1 MSKFEFTT
9 DYARTSFGTT
19 MDNFKKELDAGLSG
33 AKDFGEAF
41 RTATAILHRENQRLE
56 LLMSI
61 DKVMRNEDDR
71 VRAMHAYWLAHR
83 LMTGDDKLDK
93 NEALGLVWLKN
104 AADWGDD
111 RAKYE
116 LGE

>member
-1 MSKFEFTT
+1 MSKFEFTL
-9 DYARTSFGTT
+9 DYAHTSFHTT
-19 MDNFKKELDAGLSG
+19 FEHVNAEFEACKAGN
-33 AKDFGEAF
+33 KTFGEAM

-56 LLMSI
+56 LLRSI
-61 DKVMRNEDDR
+61 DHVMQNEDER

-83 LMTGDDKLDK
+83 LMTGDDRLDK